1 MKEGLQSFKR
11 VVAGTLAAVTI
22 GASTPAMAEGLS
34 ENPNSSPSISTTENT
49 NGITTSEQ
57 GLANLLSENNLEM
70 ASLSST
76 ESTIQMDVAAQVVND
91 RTLVPIRFVAESL
104 GCNVDWNE
112 EAQTATVTNKD
123 TTIVLTKN
131 KDGALFSNKVI
142 VNGVEKTVDV
152 PARIINDRT
161 MVPLRFLSENM
172 GLAVSYDGYTQ
183 GVGLID
189 SKNSQALT
197 LTINSKEVGI
207 HSGLTSEEQLRYSQE
222 YIDAKNVVVD
232 NLNVALNTLKGR
244 DAKSSN
250 PFGLNSTEIN
260 QYKQTGI
267 DDGLNSF
274 QVLNYVAEDGN
285 QLPGIVL
292 VTNGEYGMSQY
303 VEQMKQSIDW
313 LNSVDP
319 ALVKSLLTTKYIS
332 GDIAPADTLWAAHPG
347 YASTFYTDKGAI
359 VINESTSLLKDY
371 VKNNYGYVNLSFLLV
386 TESKAIQL
394 HQQNPSIKE
403 LDVGIGKNQFII
415 DWANNLK
422 NQGKILTKECEMIT
436 NMANNSIKYYQK
448 NYS

>member
-11 VVAGTLAAVTI
+11 AVAGTLAAVTI

-34 ENPNSSPSISTTENT
+34 ENPSSSPSISTTENT

-57 GLANLLSENNLEM
+57 GLASLLSENNLEM

-131 KDGALFSNKVI
+131 KDGTLFSNKVI

-250 PFGLNSTEIN
+250 PFGLNTADVE
-260 QYKQTGI
+260 QYKKTGI

-332 GDIAPADTLWAAHPG
+332 GDIAPADTLWTAHPG
-347 YASTFYTDKGAI
+347 YASTYYQDKGI
-359 VINESTSLLKDY
+359 FVINESGSVLKGFTEARKYID
-371 VKNNYGYVNLSFLLV
+371 LSYLFMV
-386 TESKAIQL
+386 ESKAIQL
-394 HQQNPSIKE
+394 QQQNPSMKL
-403 LDVGIGKNQFII
+403 LDVGVGKGQFVI

-422 NQGKILTKECEMIT
+422 NQNKISTDEWEILTKS
-436 NMANNSIKYYQK
+436 ANSTISYYRK

>member
-1 MKEGLQSFKR
+1 MKEGLQGFKR

-112 EAQTATVTNKD
+112 ESQTATVTNKD

-131 KDGALFSNKVI
+131 KDGSLFSNKVI
-142 VNGVEKTVDV
+142 VNGVEKIVDV

-207 HSGLTSEEQLRYSQE
+207 HSGLTTEEQLRYSQE

-232 NLNVALNTLKGR
+232 NLNY
-244 DAKSSN
+244 
-250 PFGLNSTEIN
+250 EIN
-260 QYKQTGI
+260 KMNLDGYNPLRINAADVEQYKKTGI
-267 DDGLNSF
+267 DDGVNSF

-292 VTNGEYGMSQY
+292 VTNGEYGMTQY

-332 GDIAPADTLWAAHPG
+332 AGIAPGNIWAKNSG
-347 YASTFYTDKGAI
+347 YAATYFTDKNI
-359 VINESTSLLKDY
+359 VAINESNKSLNTYSYIK
-371 VKNNYGYVNLSFLLV
+371 LSFLFLS
-386 TESKAIQL
+386 ESKAVNL
-394 HQQNPSIKE
+394 CKENPSMKI
-403 LDVGIGKNQFII
+403 LDVGVTKNQFVK
-415 DWANNLK
+415 DWANSQK
-422 NQGKILTKECEMIT
+422 NQSKISADEWEILTKLADGGI
-436 NMANNSIKYYQK
+436 SYYRK

>member
-11 VVAGTLAAVTI
+11 AVAGTLAAVTI

-34 ENPNSSPSISTTENT
+34 ENPSSSPSISTTENT

-57 GLANLLSENNLEM
+57 GLASLLSENNLEM

-131 KDGALFSNKVI
+131 KDGTLFSNKVI

-232 NLNVALNTLKGR
+232 NLNY
-244 DAKSSN
+244 
-250 PFGLNSTEIN
+250 EIN
-260 QYKQTGI
+260 KMNLDGYNPLRINAADVEQYKKTGI

-319 ALVKSLLTTKYIS
+319 SLVKSLLTTKYIS
-332 GDIAPADTLWAAHPG
+332 AGIAPGNIWAKNSG
-347 YASTFYTDKGAI
+347 YASTYFTDKNI
-359 VINESTSLLKDY
+359 VAINEKCLSLKGEDAY
-371 VKNNYGYVNLSFLLV
+371 KYGYVYLSFLGIA
-386 TESKAIQL
+386 ESKAIQL
-394 HQQNPSIKE
+394 CKENPSMKI
-403 LDVGIGKNQFII
+403 LDVGVTKNQFVI

-422 NQGKILTKECEMIT
+422 NQGKITSGICGMFTSL
-436 NMANNSIKYYQK
+436 ANSGIKYYQK

>member
-49 NGITTSEQ
+49 NGIITSEQ

-274 QVLNYVAEDGN
+274 QNYVAEDGN

-319 ALVKSLLTTKYIS
+319 SLVKSLLTTKYIS
-332 GDIAPADTLWAAHPG
+332 AGIAPGNIWAKNSG
-347 YASTFYTDKGAI
+347 YAATYFTDKNI
-359 VINESTSLLKDY
+359 VAINELNLSLKGDSAY
-371 VKNNYGYVNLSFLLV
+371 KYGYIYLSSMFMA
-386 TESKAIQL
+386 ESKAISL
-394 HQQNPSIKE
+394 CKQNPSMKI
-403 LDVGIGKNQFII
+403 LDVGVGKNQFII
-415 DWANNLK
+415 DWANNQK
-422 NQGKILTKECEMIT
+422 SQNKISMDEWEILTRVS
-436 NMANNSIKYYQK
+436 NSAIKYYQK